1 MIIINYHC
9 FGHTWLFVSAW
20 RRRVSYCHNVILD
33 STNKIT
39 VMIGELVSIVTGG
52 LQGSLFI
59 KLTK

>member
-1 MIIINYHC
+1 MHRE
-9 FGHTWLFVSAW
+9 GEL
-20 RRRVSYCHNVILD
+20 SYCHNVILD
-33 STNKIT
+33 SVNKIT